1 MFQRSD
7 ISSPAPALTY
17 SHASVRMRSFA
28 NASKSARQTAL
39 GSGSCG
45 VAGCGVMDTSSLYAE
60 KEAEGNGRQ
69 SSRLREPKRRIST
82 AQKRKRPPRFLLM
95 AFDLIRRRP
104 TL

>member
-60 KEAEGNGRQ
+60 KGAEVNARRP
-69 SSRLREPKRRIST
+69 SRLREPKRRINRAKKEKATKISLDGLWFN
-82 AQKRKRPPRFLLM
+82 P
-95 AFDLIRRRP
+95 
-104 TL
+104 